1 MRRQLSILLF
11 LLLCLSSVCARNV
24 RIYGYV
30 VDSDN
35 RGIELANVYEIGS
48 TPSLPAREG
57 ENGTTTNK
65 NGYYEL
71 MLMEP
76 SDTITLV
83 FSMVGYTTVYQR
95 IVLEQGT
102 STVRPGDRTSLDD
115 VLNVNVE
122 MATSEEWLEE
132 VEVRGVKRQ
141 TTMMDHIDA
150 TTSRVMP
157 DATGGSI
164 ESLLITFAGVNQNNE
179 LSSQYN
185 VRGGS
190 FDENVVY
197 VNGIEV
203 HRPLLIRSGQQEGL
217 SFVNPSMVENVEFSA
232 GGYGAQYGDKM
243 ASVLDIRYKQ
253 PERFEGSLSASLLGA
268 SVYVGTTTTANA
280 ERPSNDYKTTDAVRP
295 SDDCPTTAL
304 SDRAFYPDK
313 SGSRCPTDIVSNVNQ
328 SFSEAVGQQSGRTA
342 KRSDSKAV
350 GVSFSQMHGIRY
362 KTSQYMLGSLATAG
376 NYQPNYFDYQ
386 TMLTWEINRDKTADA
401 ERPSNQSDSGAVGQQ
416 SGRTAERSDSK
427 AVGAGRGSWKTSF
440 LGNVSVNDYVFQPDS
455 MSESWGGL
463 DAKHLNIW
471 YDGQEKDRFVT
482 AFAALSTGGQV
493 SREVSIGF
501 DASGFYTNERETYD
515 ITGEYVLS
523 NKSLDAENPDM
534 GSGRPGEMVDPS
546 GQTDVLGTGKY
557 HQHARNRLEAGVATL
572 SHHGEWKRGQ
582 NSLTWG
588 VSAQGE
594 WIRDHISEWE
604 WRDSAGYSLPN
615 NGQDMLLYYAMQGD
629 SSMQSARVQGY
640 VQNTHKWNTD
650 KGQVILTVGG
660 RLQWWSWT
668 NEVLPSPR
676 ASLVYIPGWKR
687 DFSFRLATGLY
698 YQAPFYKEL
707 RDTLTGADGVTRISL
722 TRDLKAQRSV
732 HVVLGGDYY
741 FRAWG
746 RPFKFTAEAYYK
758 YIDRMESYTVDNV
771 RVRYSGKNDSEGYA
785 AGLDLKLYGELVP
798 GADSWISFSV
808 MSAKQR
814 LLDRPDLGWIPSP
827 QEQRYSFS
835 MLFQDYVP
843 QFPQLKFHL
852 KMLWSDGMPFAAPRD
867 YASMKTL
874 RMSDYRRIDIGATYA
889 FNAKTAKFMRAP
901 SAKHVAEWAI
911 QFEVFNLVGW
921 KNVNSYFW
929 VSDAYGQQWASPN
942 YLTGRRYNLKLT
954 VDLK

>member
-1 MRRQLSILLF
+1 
-11 LLLCLSSVCARNV
+11 
-24 RIYGYV
+24 
-30 VDSDN
+30 
-35 RGIELANVYEIGS
+35 
-48 TPSLPAREG
+48 
-57 ENGTTTNK
+57 
-65 NGYYEL
+65 
-71 MLMEP
+71 
-76 SDTITLV
+76 
-83 FSMVGYTTVYQR
+83 MVGYTTVYQR
-95 IVLEQGT
+95 IVSPQE
-102 STVRPGDRTSLDD
+102 

-150 TTSRVMP
+150 GASRVMP

-268 SVYVGTTTTANA
+268 SVYVGHGN
-280 ERPSNDYKTTDAVRP
+280 ER
-295 SDDCPTTAL
+295 
-304 SDRAFYPDK
+304 
-313 SGSRCPTDIVSNVNQ
+313 
-328 SFSEAVGQQSGRTA
+328 
-342 KRSDSKAV
+342 
-350 GVSFSQMHGIRY
+350 FSQMHGIRY

-386 TMLTWEINRDKTADA
+386 TMLTWQRT
-401 ERPSNQSDSGAVGQQ
+401 PSL
-416 SGRTAERSDSK
+416 GRE
-427 AVGAGRGSWKTSF
+427 GRGGSWKTSF

-471 YDGQEKDRFVT
+471 YEGQEKDRFVT
-482 AFAALSTGGQV
+482 AFAALSTEGQV

-523 NKSLDAENPDM
+523 NKSLDAESPDT
-534 GSGRPGEMVDPS
+534 GGGRPGEMVDPS

-814 LLDRPDLGWIPSP
+814 LLDRPELGWIPSP

-843 QFPQLKFHL
+843 QLPQLRFHL
-852 KMLWSDGMPFAAPRD
+852 KMIWSDGMPFAAPRD
-867 YASMKTL
+867 YASMKVL
-874 RMSDYRRIDIGATYA
+874 RMPDYRRIDIGATYA

-929 VSDAYGQQWASPN
+929 VSDAYGQEWASPN